1 MNYLAD
7 TVALV
12 RHLRG
17 GKKLGTRARKLLQ
30 EADVGFHTIYI
41 SGVTLMEILY
51 LSESRRIPIDLN
63 VVQGLLTQSRNYR
76 VIPVGLEVVALAA
89 GIDDVPELHDRLIV
103 ATAKLL
109 TVPILTNDP
118 VMSGSK
124 HTTTIWK

>member
-1 MNYLAD
+1 MNYVVD

-17 GKKLGTRARKLLQ
+17 GKRLGAGAKHILQ
-30 EADVGFHTIYI
+30 EADAGLHTMYI

-51 LSESRRIPIDLN
+51 LSESRRIAVDLRA
-63 VVQGLLTQSRNYR
+63 VQDLLNRSRNYR
-76 VIPVGLEVVALAA
+76 VIPIGLEVVTMAVS
-89 GIDDVPELHDRLIV
+89 IDDVPELHDRLIV

-118 VMSGSK
+118 VMVGSQ
-124 HTTTIWK
+124 HTTTVWK